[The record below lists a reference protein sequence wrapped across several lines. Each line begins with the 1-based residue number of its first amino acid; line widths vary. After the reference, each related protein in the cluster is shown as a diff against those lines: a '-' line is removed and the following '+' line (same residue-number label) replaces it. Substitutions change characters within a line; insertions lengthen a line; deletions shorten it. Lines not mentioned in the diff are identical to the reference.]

1 MKTKQLLS
9 ENDEVLVTC
18 ERQGFTGIITKIC
31 RHTVWVKRKF
41 EKIKALK
48 PMQVQK
54 GSVTKITKP

>member
-41 EKIKALK
+41 NKILK